1 MNEPLLNTL
10 RPLEETE
17 QEDLE
22 EGHNNEPEA
31 GDSSRCDHQQNFSFP
46 VSSAKLFTI
55 LLSLKSF
62 IYSLELGGILKPKF
76 CSKKL

>member
-22 EGHNNEPEA
+22 EDHNNGPEA
-31 GDSSRCDHQQNFSFP
+31 GDSSRCGDLIINKNVPFLSAQQSF
-46 VSSAKLFTI
+46 
-55 LLSLKSF
+55 LLYLC
-62 IYSLELGGILKPKF
+62 I
-76 CSKKL
+76 